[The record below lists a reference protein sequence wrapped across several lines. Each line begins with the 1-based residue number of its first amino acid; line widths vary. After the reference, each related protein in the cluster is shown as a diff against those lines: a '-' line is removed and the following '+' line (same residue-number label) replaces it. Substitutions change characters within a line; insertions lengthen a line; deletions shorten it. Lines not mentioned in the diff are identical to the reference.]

1 MGKIRK
7 TFLEVREGFLD
18 AKSTKAYYAYFF
30 ANVIFIIGVGIATI
44 LLSSILL
51 FYNQKQLFFYI
62 TIATIILC
70 SFFYINTKAF
80 ISVVPFSSE
89 ILTRLFGRYGRVI
102 TKNDWENI
110 KKYCPII
117 YEKALSGKSN
127 GHCYFYSWAIA
138 LYLKNAK
145 IMYCSVR
152 RKNGEDTGHAVIV
165 KKGCVYDTNRRQHYD
180 LKEYKKMF
188 HVKVYKFFSRE
199 EYATIDFFDN
209 IREGFADWCAKNN
222 VYCDPQ

>member
-1 MGKIRK
+1 MDKIRK

-18 AKSTKAYYAYFF
+18 AKSTKAYYAFYF
-30 ANVIFIIGVGIATI
+30 ANVIFIIGVGTIII

-51 FYNQKQLFFYI
+51 FYGQKTLFFYI
-62 TIATIILC
+62 AICTIILC
-70 SFFYINTKAF
+70 MFFHINTKAF
-80 ISVVPFSSE
+80 VSTVPFSSG
-89 ILTRLFGRYGRVI
+89 ILTRLFGRYGRVV
-102 TKNDWENI
+102 TKKDWENL

-117 YEKALSGKSN
+117 YKDALSDKSN

-145 IMYCSVR
+145 IMYCGVR
-152 RKNGEDTGHAVIV
+152 RKKGDYTGHAVIV

-188 HVKVYKFFSRE
+188 HVKVYKLFSRK

-209 IREGFADWCAKNN
+209 IRRDFADWCEKNN
-222 VYCDPQ
+222 IYCDPQ